1 MPGEGPR
8 VRLFVAF
15 DLAEE
20 ARREAQRRAD
30 AIRGDLP
37 TARWVNL
44 AGAHLTLVFLGEI
57 DEALL
62 PALHERLAAAFAPHP
77 PIPMR
82 LAGGGTFP
90 PGRAARVAW
99 IGVEAEPTLAA
110 VQRDAVAAAVAAV
123 GHEPEK
129 RSYHPH
135 VTLARC
141 PAPWPRPAA
150 ERFAAAFAGPLGEPW
165 IAAHGTLFQSKLSPK
180 GARYSAVAEFPLA
193 GSPTSPA
200 VSPHPDSSLHSDRR

>member
-1 MPGEGPR
+1 

-15 DLAEE
+15 DLPDE
-20 ARREAQRRAD
+20 ARREAQRRAE
-30 AIRGDLP
+30 AVGGSLP
-37 TARWVNL
+37 PARWVNL
-44 AGAHLTLVFLGEI
+44 AGAHLTLVFLGQL

-62 PALHERLAAAFAPHP
+62 PPLQERLAAAFAPHP

-99 IGVEAEPTLAA
+99 IGVEAGLALAA
-110 VQRDAVAAAVAAV
+110 AQRDAVAAAVAAV

-129 RSYHPH
+129 RPYHPH

-141 PAPWPRPAA
+141 QAPWPRPAA
-150 ERFAAAFAGPLGEPW
+150 ERFAAAFAGPVGKPW
-165 IAAHGTLFQSKLSPK
+165 TAAHGTLFESKLSPK
-180 GARYSAVAEFPLA
+180 GATYRAVAEFPLA
-193 GSPTSPA
+193 GPPRSVA
-200 VSPHPDSSLHSDRR
+200 